1 MFALK
6 ISGIQNI
13 FWCVV
18 NNFVICILYICIPK
32 ALIPTFNNNIFLM
45 QNKICEFHY
54 THKQT

>member
-18 NNFVICILYICIPK
+18 NNFVICILY
-32 ALIPTFNNNIFLM
+32 TSFNNNIFLM

-54 THKQT
+54 THKQTHCIVNLIY